1 MVERTLITL
10 PSQLQLIERLQHLI
24 YLSSSLTFVSGEA
37 GSGKTTLIE
46 NLSNALPGDLQQVY
60 ISLVNE
66 QTENAL
72 RQKIVAQFYNKA
84 LFNAE
89 DKLLD
94 TIFRLQQSEK
104 KAKNK
109 LIIIDNAQYLPAGF
123 IIELCELFSEPNFTQ
138 DNTFN
143 IVLLTDE
150 KTTQD
155 YINYIDTHLV
165 SRLQSTLNHLELT
178 LPPLGAQEANE
189 LLLHNFR
196 QVGYQAKLQH
206 QDALNRQLTL
216 CNGNPKK
223 IISLAEDLS
232 QGLLETE
239 APSWIKTKLPAVLL
253 MLMLVIIVSLL
264 ATYLYPKFVP
274 NSVQINESDND
285 LLIEDKITGLT
296 STESTKQESL
306 ASSWSTLD
314 LGVENNQSMVGLSDK
329 TEQRVVIS
337 GNQLIELTVLS
348 DASNSDASNL
358 PTNKNT
364 EQHQVPLLL
373 QLPAVI
379 NDNVINEGD
388 LLDSSSESEL
398 TNTKQKV
405 TKITDSGIEPT
416 VESNDEEILS
426 VADELLTNVSTSVVK
441 KDKPLTSTE
450 KEDSLLTPSYILRSK
465 NPDNFTVQISGMA
478 SRPYLAAFQQK
489 YKSNTENVFSYKTIR
504 NNKPWFVVVYGEYSS
519 VESANLAIKSLP
531 EAFKGRPTWI
541 KTWQA
546 VHNDLRLN
554 NE

>member
-94 TIFRLQQSEK
+94 TIFRLQQSEQQTK
-104 KAKNK
+104 KK

-138 DNTFN
+138 DNNFN
-143 IVLLTDE
+143 ILLLTDE
-150 KTTQD
+150 KTTKD
-155 YINYIDTHLV
+155 YIHYIDTHLV

-178 LPPLGAQEANE
+178 LPALDGQEANE
-189 LLLHNFR
+189 LLLHNF
-196 QVGYQAKLQH
+196 QQIGYQAKLQH
-206 QDALNRQLTL
+206 QDALNRQLAL
-216 CNGNPKK
+216 CNGNPQK
-223 IISLAEDLS
+223 IIALAEGLN
-232 QGLLETE
+232 QGLLETVP
-239 APSWIKTKLPAVLL
+239 PSWVKTKLPAVLL
-253 MLMLVIIVSLL
+253 MLILVIIVSLL
-264 ATYLYPKFVP
+264 AAYLYPKFVP
-274 NSVQINESDND
+274 NSTKIDESDND
-285 LLIEDKITGLT
+285 LLTEGTITGVAP
-296 STESTKQESL
+296 TESIKQESL
-306 ASSWSTLD
+306 ASSWATLD
-314 LGVENNQSMVGLSDK
+314 LEVENNQSMVGLSDK
-329 TEQRVVIS
+329 TEQRTVIS
-337 GNQLIELTVLS
+337 DNQLLELTVLS
-348 DASNSDASNL
+348 DTSNNDIPNPLA
-358 PTNKNT
+358 NKNT
-364 EQHQVPLLL
+364 DQYQVPLLL
-373 QLPAVI
+373 QLPVVI
-379 NDNVINEGD
+379 NDDIISED
-388 LLDSSSESEL
+388 DSFSESEL
-398 TNTKQKV
+398 INTKQKV
-405 TKITDSGIEPT
+405 TTIADSDNGAT
-416 VESNDEEILS
+416 SDSNDEEVLS
-426 VADELLTNVSTSVVK
+426 VADELLTNVSSSVVK
-441 KDKPLTSTE
+441 KDKPLISTE
-450 KEDSLLTPSYILRSK
+450 KEDSLLTASYILLSK
-465 NPDNFTVQISGMA
+465 KPNNFTVQISGMA
-478 SRPYLAAFQQK
+478 SRRYLAIFQQK
-489 YKSNTENVFSYKTIR
+489 YESNTENVFSYKTIR
-504 NNKPWFVVVYGEYSS
+504 NNKPWFVVIYGEYSS

>member
-1 MVERTLITL
+1 MVERTLISL

-37 GSGKTTLIE
+37 GSGKSTLTE
-46 NLSNALPGDLQQVY
+46 NLSNILPSDLQQVY

-66 QTENAL
+66 PTENAL
-72 RQKIVAQFYNKA
+72 RQKIVAQLYNKA

-104 KAKNK
+104 KTKNK

-123 IIELCELFSEPNFTQ
+123 IIELCELFSEPSVAQ

-143 IVLLTDE
+143 VLLLTDE

-155 YINYIDTHLV
+155 YITYLETHLV
-165 SRLQSTLNHLELT
+165 SRLQSTLNHLELS
-178 LPPLGAQEANE
+178 LPPLGVQEANE
-189 LLLHNFR
+189 LLLHNFQ

-216 CNGNPKK
+216 CNGNPQK
-223 IISLAEDLS
+223 IIILAENLS
-232 QGLLETE
+232 QGLLETVP
-239 APSWIKTKLPAVLL
+239 PSWIKTKLPAVLL

-264 ATYLYPKFVP
+264 AAYLYPKFVP
-274 NSVQINESDND
+274 NSLQINASDND
-285 LLIEDKITGLT
+285 LLVEDKITGLT

-314 LGVENNQSMVGLSDK
+314 LGVENNQSMVGLSDN

-337 GNQLIELTVLS
+337 DNQLIELTILS
-348 DASNSDASNL
+348 DT
-358 PTNKNT
+358 TNQPANNNT

-379 NDNVINEGD
+379 NDNVINKGD

-398 TNTKQKV
+398 ISTKQKV
-405 TKITDSGIEPT
+405 TKITDSDIKPT
-416 VESNDEEILS
+416 VESNDEEILN
-426 VADELLTNVSTSVVK
+426 VVDELLINVSTSVVK

-504 NNKPWFVVVYGEYSS
+504 NNKPWFVVIYGEYSS

-531 EAFKGRPTWI
+531 EAFKGMPTWI